1 MLFASALFVGAGL
14 VPSNAQAPSPPLRFV
29 PPQDPQV
36 PTALV
41 RSVRVIPGFEG
52 AAIEILATRPLT
64 PAISTLNNPL
74 RLVVD
79 LPKSLVASRMR
90 INYRD
95 PQVHGVRVDQFHLDP
110 PTVRL
115 VIDLDNEA
123 NASWDAA
130 GNRLMVRLHP
140 AGTATGEALAPP
152 VSSEGTSLGASGN
165 SSGDLLS
172 VGSRLTTGS
181 SVTAGADTA
190 VLHMAKGGEVRVC
203 PGTTV
208 SVTSSPN
215 GRDVMLG
222 MNTGALEA
230 HYRLEAS
237 ADSVLTP
244 DFRVLFAG
252 PGEFHY
258 AVSTDSQ
265 GNTCVRA
272 LPGNTAS
279 VVVSE
284 LIGDGVYQVR
294 PSEEVVFRWGRITS
308 VDSKVPEDCGC
319 PAASAPVMR
328 IATSQEKNSAAE
340 GVPAAGP
347 QPAGTPTMVA
357 SNLPLSPQT
366 ANLPADRPN
375 DVHIEVDAP
384 FVFRA
389 SDLRPAK
396 SPVLQAQSL
405 PLARTRKTDPVE
417 VAAAPPPGGA
427 LSEPASV
434 AENSRKGLFGKIGS
448 LFGKLF
454 R

>member
-1 MLFASALFVGAGL
+1 VLFALALLAGPGSVQSGAQT
-14 VPSNAQAPSPPLRFV
+14 PSSPISFAPLDDV
-29 PPQDPQV
+29 QV

-41 RSVRVIPGFEG
+41 RSVRVIPGLEG

-64 PAISTLNNPL
+64 PAITTVNNPL

-79 LPKSLVASRMR
+79 LPKSLVGSRMR

-95 PQVHGVRVDQFHLDP
+95 PQVLGIRVDQFHLDP

-115 VIDLDNEA
+115 VIDLDKQA

-140 AGTATGEALAPP
+140 AGPTVAEASAPP
-152 VSSEGTSLGASGN
+152 TFSQGTAAAAGGLMLA
-165 SSGDLLS
+165 
-172 VGSRLTTGS
+172 GSRVATGS

-190 VLHMAKGGEVRVC
+190 ILHMAKEGEVRIC

-208 SVTSSPN
+208 SVTSSQN
-215 GRDVMLG
+215 GRDIMLG

-244 DFRVLFAG
+244 DFRIFFAG

-258 AVSTDSQ
+258 AVSADSR
-265 GNTCVRA
+265 GNTCVRT

-279 VVVSE
+279 AVVSE
-284 LIGDGVYQVR
+284 LMGDGVYQVR
-294 PSEEVVFRWGRITS
+294 PSEQVVFRSGHLTS
-308 VDSKVPEDCGC
+308 VDAQVPEDCGC
-319 PAASAPVMR
+319 PAASVPVMR
-328 IATSQEKNSAAE
+328 AAASGE
-340 GVPAAGP
+340 QKSSDHGVRAAAP
-347 QPAGTPTMVA
+347 QPSPTPITVA
-357 SNLPLSPQT
+357 SNLPAGPET
-366 ANLPADRPN
+366 ASLPAVSPN
-375 DVHIEVDAP
+375 DVHIQVDAP

-389 SDLRPAK
+389 ADRQLPAA
-396 SPVLQAQSL
+396 PVLQASNL
-405 PLARTRKTDPVE
+405 PLARSQRIDPLQVT
-417 VAAAPPPGGA
+417 ALPPAGGISA
-427 LSEPASV
+427 MPASV
-434 AENSRKGLFGKIGS
+434 AQTSHKGFFGKIGS
-448 LFGKLF
+448 FLGRLF

>member
-1 MLFASALFVGAGL
+1 MRRSSYQLARFALALLAGL
-14 VPSNAQAPSPPLRFV
+14 GTIRSDAQTAFHFAPS
-29 PPQDPQV
+29 DDAQV

-41 RSVRVIPGFEG
+41 RSVRVIPGLEG

-64 PAISTLNNPL
+64 PVIATINNPL

-90 INYRD
+90 ISYRD
-95 PQVHGVRVDQFHLDP
+95 PQVLGVRVNQFHLDP

-115 VIDLDNEA
+115 VIDLDKQA

-140 AGTATGEALAPP
+140 AGPTPIAASPTFSQGTTAAA
-152 VSSEGTSLGASGN
+152 
-165 SSGDLLS
+165 SSGSTAVAGALMLA
-172 VGSRLTTGS
+172 GSRVVAGS

-190 VLHMAKGGEVRVC
+190 ILHMARGGEVRVC

-208 SVTSSPN
+208 SVTSSQN

-222 MNTGALEA
+222 LNTGALEA

-244 DFRVLFAG
+244 DFRILFAG
-252 PGEFHY
+252 PGEFDY
-258 AVSTDSQ
+258 AVSADSR

-279 VVVSE
+279 AVVSE
-284 LIGDGVYQVR
+284 LMGDGVYQVR
-294 PSEEVVFRWGRITS
+294 PSDQLVFRSGHLTS
-308 VDSKVPEDCGC
+308 VDSKIPEDCGC
-319 PAASAPVMR
+319 SAASVPVMRSATSEEQKPTEPAAS
-328 IATSQEKNSAAE
+328 
-340 GVPAAGP
+340 P
-347 QPAGTPTMVA
+347 QPAGAAGMAA
-357 SNLPLSPQT
+357 SNLPTGSET
-366 ANLPADRPN
+366 AGLPASSPN
-375 DVHIEVDAP
+375 EVHIQVDAP

-389 SDLRPAK
+389 ADRQPPV
-396 SPVLQAQSL
+396 PVLEAGKL
-405 PLARTRKTDPVE
+405 PLARPQPVDSLPI
-417 VAAAPPPGGA
+417 AALPPAAPA
-427 LSEPASV
+427 ERAS
-434 AENSRKGLFGKIGS
+434 AAQNTHKGFLGKIGRFLGS
-448 LFGKLF
+448 LF